1 MLLDRHKIK
10 LLMAERG
17 MTNRELAHLTGI
29 HRNRISELI
38 NKPIQV
44 IPKTV
49 GKLSS
54 ALGCSA
60 NEVVLREEGALN
72 A

>member
-1 MLLDRHKIK
+1 
-10 LLMAERG
+10 MAERG
-17 MTNRELAHLTGI
+17 ITNRELAHLTGI

-44 IPKTV
+44 IQKTV

-54 ALGCSA
+54 ALGVSA
-60 NEVVLREEGALN
+60 AEIILREKVE
-72 A
+72 